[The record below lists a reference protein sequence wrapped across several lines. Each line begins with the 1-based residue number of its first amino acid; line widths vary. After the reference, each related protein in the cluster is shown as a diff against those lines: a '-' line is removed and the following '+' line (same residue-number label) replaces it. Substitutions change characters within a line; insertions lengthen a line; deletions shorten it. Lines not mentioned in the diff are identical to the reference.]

1 MPIYSKNQFI
11 LSHFLIA
18 IVIIYKKTYFYL
30 TVISN
35 LFIFKRIRSKI
46 CIGISCSIDKSSCT
60 RRRRGKT
67 KTTDCVSPVLDSCHW
82 QKKSP
87 CEYTCGER
95 CEAIRVVRRDTI
107 GTLGETKGD
116 QTAGS
121 LYLPL
126 FGCNTRVT
134 LYSPANFPN
143 DLVVLPVFSLNTG
156 KLGDKPKP
164 V

>member
-1 MPIYSKNQFI
+1 MHATKKGKNEDDRLRFARSRFVS
-11 LSHFLIA
+11 LGKERPLRVHMGGTLRSH
-18 IVIIYKKTYFYL
+18 K
-30 TVISN
+30 
-35 LFIFKRIRSKI
+35 
-46 CIGISCSIDKSSCT
+46 G
-60 RRRRGKT
+60 G
-67 KTTDCVSPVLDSCHW
+67 
-82 QKKSP
+82 
-87 CEYTCGER
+87 
-95 CEAIRVVRRDTI
+95 DTI